1 MWVVAIVI
9 NSFPSK
15 NHKIPQNIG
24 YFKTRVNTVI
34 AYTGCKF
41 YKEDI
46 VA

>member
-1 MWVVAIVI
+1 MAIVI
-9 NSFPSK
+9 NSFPGK
-15 NHKIPQNIG
+15 NRKIPENIG
-24 YFKTRVNTVI
+24 YFKTRVNTVS